1 MGALSYLVAYIG
13 AVALLLVHIV
23 PADRLIARFRRRTHP
38 RATTYD
44 QFRSAVT
51 AFEGTLRVHLAGTP
65 PARFRQLVIDA
76 AERGCE
82 LVVSSSLDDENFL
95 QKLLSLGA
103 TIRVSVAAKSESHL
117 ASLHLAEQQ
126 TLGWHPDEPGD
137 TLVVIDDPEEVALM
151 VSEFDR
157 SFATRTLYRGEA
169 LATFHEQRVE
179 TVMQRIDND
188 PAASARLERM
198 IRPMRLSAWALLTF
212 GVLSVAL
219 TLVRLVQEGSGPW
232 LLPYV
237 AITLIGG
244 QLLGVLYQNR
254 LQSMRREMMQ
264 LQSEILSNPGR

>member
-1 MGALSYLVAYIG
+1 MTYLLAYIA
-13 AVALLLVHIV
+13 AVALLLVHLL
-23 PADRLIARFRRRTHP
+23 PADRLIARFRRKTHP
-38 RATTYD
+38 EAITYD
-44 QFRSAVT
+44 RFRSAVT
-51 AFEGTLRVHLAGTP
+51 AFEGTLKVELAGTP

-103 TIRVSVAAKSESHL
+103 TVRVSVAAKPESNF
-117 ASLHLAEQQ
+117 ASLHLGEQQ
-126 TLGWHPDEPGD
+126 TLGWHPEGSGD
-137 TLVVIDDPEEVALM
+137 TFVVIDHPQEVALM

-169 LATFHEQRVE
+169 LSTFHEQRVE
-179 TVMQRIDND
+179 TVMQRIEGN
-188 PAASARLERM
+188 PAAKARLERI

-219 TLVRLVQEGSGPW
+219 TLFRLAQDGSGPW

-237 AITLIGG
+237 AVTLIGG

-254 LQSMRREMMQ
+254 LQRMKRGMMQ
-264 LQSEILSNPGR
+264 LQSEILASTNG